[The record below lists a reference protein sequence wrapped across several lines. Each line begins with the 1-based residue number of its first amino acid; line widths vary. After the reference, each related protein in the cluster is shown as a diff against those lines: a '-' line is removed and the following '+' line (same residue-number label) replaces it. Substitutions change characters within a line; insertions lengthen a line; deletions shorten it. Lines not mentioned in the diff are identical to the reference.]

1 MKKPNFS
8 VKGIANFVFSIL
20 SHMVFISLVFSF
32 SINCIQF
39 VCFIIFHIHVQNT
52 VLLIGALLSAVIF
65 SLRHYRPYH
74 LF

>member
-1 MKKPNFS
+1 MKKLNFTA
-8 VKGIANFVFSIL
+8 KGIANFIFSIL

-32 SINCIQF
+32 LTNCIQL
-39 VCFIIFHIHVQNT
+39 VCFIIFHIHVQSI
-52 VLLIGALLSAVIF
+52 VLLIGSFLSAVIF